1 MEKKFL
7 GQRIKRNEDPRIL
20 TGRAKYIADII
31 IIMFCTQLFCGVI
44 IRMQN

>member
-20 TGRAKYIADII
+20 TGRAKYIADINYYNVLQAA
-31 IIMFCTQLFCGVI
+31 FFEK
-44 IRMQN
+44 